1 MEMEYKLEGLDG
13 LLNKLNTLGADVDK
27 IVDNALYQGAQKI
40 QGDAKRL
47 IKAKGAFDT
56 GRLHGSISV
65 EAIPNGYAIGTN
77 VEYAPYVEY
86 GTGLLGDPA
95 VPHTTRKYWRY
106 KDENGNWH
114 TSHGMKARPY
124 LRPAF
129 NTNKKYVAKLVRSRL
144 LNVLRQKMSGG

>member
-1 MEMEYKLEGLDG
+1 MEMEYKVEGLES
-13 LLNKLNTLGADVDK
+13 LLQKLNTLDTDVDK

-47 IKAKGAFDT
+47 IKAKDAFDT

-86 GTGLLGDPA
+86 GTGPLGDPT

-124 LRPAF
+124 LRPAL
-129 NTNKKYVAKLVRSRL
+129 NINKKYVAKLVRSRL

>member
-1 MEMEYKLEGLDG
+1 MEMEYKVEGLES
-13 LLNKLNTLGADVDK
+13 LLQKLNTLGTDVDK

-65 EAIPNGYAIGTN
+65 EAIPDGYAIGTN

-86 GTGLLGDPA
+86 GTGLLGDPT
-95 VPHTTRKYWRY
+95 VLHTTRKCWQ
-106 KDENGNWH
+106 NGNWH
-114 TSHGMKARPY
+114 TFRGMKARPY
-124 LRPAF
+124 LRPAL
-129 NTNKKYVAKLVRSRL
+129 NINKKYVAKLVRSRL

>member
-1 MEMEYKLEGLDG
+1 MEMEYKVEGLES
-13 LLNKLNTLGADVDK
+13 LLQKLNTLGADVDE
-27 IVDNALYQGAQKI
+27 IVDKALYQGAQKI

-56 GRLHGSISV
+56 GRLHGGISV
-65 EAIPNGYAIGTN
+65 EAIQNGYAIGTN

-86 GTGLLGDPA
+86 GTGPLGDPT

-106 KDENGNWH
+106 KDENGNWY

-124 LRPAF
+124 LRPAL

>member
-1 MEMEYKLEGLDG
+1 MELEYKVEGLES
-13 LLNKLNTLGADVDK
+13 LLRKLNTLGTDVDE

-47 IKAKGAFDT
+47 IKAKDAFDT
-56 GRLHGSISV
+56 GRLHGSIKV
-65 EAIPNGYAIGTN
+65 DRVPNGYSIGTSLK
-77 VEYAPYVEY
+77 YAHYIEY
-86 GTGLLGDPA
+86 GTGPLGDPT

-124 LRPAF
+124 LRPAL
-129 NTNKKYVAKLVRSRL
+129 NINKKYVAKLVRSRL

>member
-1 MEMEYKLEGLDG
+1 MEMEYKVEGLES
-13 LLNKLNTLGADVDK
+13 LLKKLNTLSADADK

-47 IKAKGAFDT
+47 IKAKDAFDT
-56 GRLHGSISV
+56 GRLHGSIEV
-65 EAIPNGYAIGTN
+65 ERISSGYSIGTN
-77 VEYAPYVEY
+77 LEYAPYIEY
-86 GTGLLGDPA
+86 GTGPLGDPA

>member
-13 LLNKLNTLGADVDK
+13 LLNKLNTLGVDTDK
-27 IVDNALYQGAQKI
+27 IVNKALYQGAQKI
-40 QGDAKRL
+40 QGDAKRI
-47 IKAKGAFDT
+47 IKAVNAFDT

-86 GTGLLGDPA
+86 GTGPLGDPT

-129 NTNKKYVAKLVRSRL
+129 NTNKRYVSKLVRSRL
-144 LNVLRQKMSGG
+144 LNVLQQKISGG

>member
-1 MEMEYKLEGLDG
+1 MEMEYKVEGLES
-13 LLNKLNTLGADVDK
+13 LLKKLNTLGTNVDE

-47 IKAKGAFDT
+47 IEAKDAFDT

-65 EAIPNGYAIGTN
+65 EAIPNGYAIGTD
-77 VEYAPYVEY
+77 VEYAHCVEY
-86 GTGLLGDPA
+86 GTGLLGDPT

-124 LRPAF
+124 LRPAL
-129 NTNKKYVAKLVRSRL
+129 NTNKKYVAKLVRNRL

>member
-1 MEMEYKLEGLDG
+1 MEMEYKVEGLES
-13 LLNKLNTLGADVDK
+13 LLKKLNTLGTDVDE
-27 IVDNALYQGAQKI
+27 IIDNALYQGAQKI

-47 IKAKGAFDT
+47 IEAKDAFDT

-65 EAIPNGYAIGTN
+65 EAIPNGYSIGTDLK
-77 VEYAPYVEY
+77 YANYIEY
-86 GTGLLGDPA
+86 GTGPLGDPA

-106 KDENGNWH
+106 KDENGNWY

-124 LRPAF
+124 LRPAL

>member
-1 MEMEYKLEGLDG
+1 MEMEYKVEGLES
-13 LLNKLNTLGADVDK
+13 LLKKLNTLGTDVDK

-47 IKAKGAFDT
+47 IKAKDAFDT

-65 EAIPNGYAIGTN
+65 ETIPNGYAIGTN

-86 GTGLLGDPA
+86 GTGPLGDPA

-124 LRPAF
+124 LRPAL
-129 NTNKKYVAKLVRSRL
+129 NINKKYVAKLVRSSFLTYYGR
-144 LNVLRQKMSGG
+144 K

>member
-1 MEMEYKLEGLDG
+1 MEMEYKVEGLES
-13 LLNKLNTLGADVDK
+13 LLQKLNTLGADVDK

-77 VEYAPYVEY
+77 VEYAPYIEY
-86 GTGLLGDPA
+86 GTGSLGDPT
-95 VPHTTRKYWRY
+95 VPHTTRKYWQ
-106 KDENGNWH
+106 NGNWH
-114 TSHGMKARPY
+114 AFRGMKARPY
-124 LRPAF
+124 LRPAL
-129 NTNKKYVAKLVRSRL
+129 NINKKYVAKLVRSRL

>member
-1 MEMEYKLEGLDG
+1 MEMEYKVEGLES
-13 LLNKLNTLGADVDK
+13 LLKKLNTLGADVDK

-47 IKAKGAFDT
+47 IKAKDAFDT

-77 VEYAPYVEY
+77 VEYAPYIEY
-86 GTGLLGDPA
+86 GTGLLGDPT
-95 VPHTTRKYWRY
+95 VSHTTRKY
-106 KDENGNWH
+106 
-114 TSHGMKARPY
+114 GMKARPY
-124 LRPAF
+124 LRPAL